1 MKKILDFL
9 QYNNASIIIL
19 MMAFVV
25 GSATFA
31 SETGQE
37 IIGERSVEIRGED
50 NSVLIETD
58 LESVD
63 FEFQIENITEDEK
76 FVYVTYTYRPL
87 ERDNGV
93 WKFITT
99 EKVMRVSQ
107 KAMNKRNFDLER
119 YVVREFKQMNES
131 LVSQLEIAQD
141 AAKQIGK
148 QERVEVVEYSGL
160 RGAVLDLVSQEGARR
175 EKVLVSRSVLHES
188 KHQVKDEMEGNVV
201 SSGADNLTEI
211 YNEWVLENGD
221 KITEITGDT
230 ETTEIINPPSP
241 ELRRD
246 EEQDTNNDNEEEDTS
261 NKIQDTNNDELDIN
275 NDNDEKD
282 TNSKEQDIGNKIQDT
297 NNDELDINNDN
308 DEKDTN
314 FDEQDTSNKQQD
326 TNNDELDIN
335 NDNDEEDTN
344 FDEQDTSNKI
354 QDTNNDE
361 EDTNFDEQDTSDNPE
376 HLGTGTQDTVK
387 KDVDDEVVVDDGNS
401 NRLE

>member
-282 TNSKEQDIGNKIQDT
+282 TN
-297 NNDELDINNDN
+297 
-308 DEKDTN
+308 